1 MPIQRVRK
9 PRPPPSVAPDKPTLP
24 SVPVVTA
31 KFCFAS
37 VVTASSWLSP
47 EPTVAMR
54 EAVSMWTD
62 FSSLMS
68 ITRPLST
75 FDQPSRLWRPLRI
88 RSATSF
94 CRAHV
99 RAFTTSWVFWAK
111 TITSG

>member
-1 MPIQRVRK
+1 M
-9 PRPPPSVAPDKPTLP
+9 
-24 SVPVVTA
+24 VTA

-47 EPTVAMR
+47 APTVAIR
-54 EAVSMWTD
+54 DLASMWTD

-75 FDQPSRLWRPLRI
+75 FDQPSRAWRPLRT
-88 RSATSF
+88 RTATSF

-99 RAFTTSWVFWAK
+99 RALTTSWVFWAK
-111 TITSG
+111 TMTSG